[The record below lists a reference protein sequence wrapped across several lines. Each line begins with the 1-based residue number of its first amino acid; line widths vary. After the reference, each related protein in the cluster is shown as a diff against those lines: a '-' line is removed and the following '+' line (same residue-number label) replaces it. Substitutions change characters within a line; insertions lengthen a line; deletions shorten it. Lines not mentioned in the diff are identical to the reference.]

1 MAGVMRK
8 GEVRIVSAPWVLS
21 FDEPLIKNGAVA
33 LQDGRVIGLGSEQK
47 VTECFSTVCTHRYS
61 GVLMPALVNAHMHL
75 ELSCFYADT
84 VLDVKSSFTDWVE
97 DLLKKRG
104 QDSVSEKDIRRAAER
119 QREKQRE
126 SGVAVIGN
134 IGNCPDLF
142 PRPSA
147 EHQLPQVYHM
157 LELLGSTHD
166 AVQNS
171 LERLENLPATVVAA
185 AHAPYSTRPELLVQI
200 KKRCDRLGHVFS
212 VHTSETYDELSF
224 ITSQTG
230 LFRDFLEKRGTWDGE
245 FFRSAPESSSTID
258 YFSKIGILNEKTLL
272 VHCVNVSDEDLAIVK
287 ASGAKICVCPGSN
300 AFLHSGVAP
309 VKTMLN
315 YDIVPALGTDSAA
328 SNLEPDMW
336 AEMQRVAADHPEVKA
351 VTILKMATQAG
362 AQAFGL
368 DAYYGNI
375 SLGKTASFLHVDS
388 RKINTCRTDEEL
400 LNVLVKS
407 GKPETIQW
415 IQQPL
420 MHSQSN

>member
-1 MAGVMRK
+1 MAGVMK
-8 GEVRIVSAPWVLS
+8 KDEVLIVTAPWVLS

-33 LQDGRVIGLGSEQK
+33 LLDGRIVGVGSEQK
-47 VTECFSTVCTHRYS
+47 VTECFSTARTHRYP

-75 ELSCFYADT
+75 ELSYFYADT
-84 VLDVKSSFTDWVE
+84 VLDAKSSFTDWVE

-104 QDSVSEKDIRRAAER
+104 QHSVSEKDIRIAAKR
-119 QREKQRE
+119 QIEKQFE
-126 SGVAVIGN
+126 SGVAVIGD
-134 IGNCPDLF
+134 IGNIPDLF
-142 PRPSA
+142 SSSPA
-147 EHQLPQVYHM
+147 EKHLAQVYHM
-157 LELLGSTHD
+157 LEFLGSTHD

-171 LERLENLPATVVAA
+171 FKRLENLPATVAAA
-185 AHAPYSTRPELLVQI
+185 AHAPYSTRPELLVEI

-212 VHTSETYDELSF
+212 VHTSETWDELSF

-258 YFSKIGILNEKTLL
+258 YFSRLGLLNEKTLL
-272 VHCVNVSDEDLAIVK
+272 VHCVSVSDEDLAIVK

-309 VKTMLN
+309 VKKMLDN
-315 YDIVPALGTDSAA
+315 DIIPALGTDSPA

-336 AEMQRVAADHPEVKA
+336 AEMQRVATDHPGIEA
-351 VTILKMATQAG
+351 VVILKMATQAG
-362 AQAFGL
+362 AKSFGL
-368 DAYYGNI
+368 DAHYGNI
-375 SLGKTASFLHVDS
+375 LLGKAASFLHVDS
-388 RKINTCRTDEEL
+388 KKINNCKTDKEL

-407 GKPETIQW
+407 GKPEIIQW

-420 MHSQSN
+420 MHSQSK